1 MTCEV
6 GHNAPMMMINVP
18 IRSVAGFASA
28 RMYKVLKG
36 QQWFRNALMVRKMH
50 KRGLRD
56 AHV

>member
-1 MTCEV
+1 M